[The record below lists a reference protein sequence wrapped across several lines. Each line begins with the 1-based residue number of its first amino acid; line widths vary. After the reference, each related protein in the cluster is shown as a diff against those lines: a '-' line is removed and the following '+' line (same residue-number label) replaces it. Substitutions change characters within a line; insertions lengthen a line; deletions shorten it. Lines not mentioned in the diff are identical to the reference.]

1 MRRHQRTL
9 QYFFFG
15 QDFADGLRVTL
26 GILLPALLLS
36 QFNRFE
42 AGLTV
47 SLGAVCASLTDIPG
61 PVIHKRNGLWICTA
75 LVFVVAILT
84 GLARL
89 NVWVLGAEILLLS
102 FGLTM
107 LLVYGARAGAIGS
120 AGLLIMILTM
130 DRELGLP
137 ELWAYAGLVLAGGVW
152 YTLICLLFFRIRPY
166 RPAQRALGECIHAIA
181 EYLRLKAEFY
191 DPETS
196 LDQDYRQLVQQQVVV
211 NEKQDA
217 ARELLFKSRMIVRE
231 TTGTGRRLVLTF
243 VDTVDLFEQITAT
256 YYDYAALRQRFNH
269 TGVLAEV
276 ARLIRRMA
284 VELDHL
290 GLAIQANRPHTG
302 HHDRLP
308 ELEQLKLRIDRI
320 GEEEPGSNLVLR
332 KILVQL
338 RNLHQRLADI
348 SREAD
353 PAYRVPATDGRPEAD
368 YSRFVTH
375 QSLSPQLLLG
385 NLTMNSATFRH
396 ALRVSVA
403 ALIGF
408 VVARLLVSGNHSY
421 WIVMTTVY
429 MLKPGFSLTKE
440 RNIQRV
446 VGTLLG
452 GLIGVAVLWLVP
464 SQPVQFGFLLVFML
478 VAYSFQRLNYVV
490 MVTFLTPF
498 LLIMFHFLGIRY
510 VVVIEE
516 RVLDTVIGCA
526 IALTTGYVLFPRW
539 ESEQLLTYMSDVLRA
554 NRHYLQRLAECL
566 AGGTL
571 SPTEYKLA
579 RKDVYVS
586 SANLAAAFQRML
598 SEPKSKQRHE
608 AEVHQFVVLNLI
620 LSSNMATLASV
631 VLAGGLPVHPAGVL
645 KPVRQA
651 LMLLTESLKK
661 LTADAPELPALP
673 APETVPAPAKPAS
686 AGEERLLLEQ
696 LEFVQKVSSDI
707 RKVTEVVT
715 GQARLA

>member
-1 MRRHQRTL
+1 MRRHERTL

-26 GILLPALLLS
+26 GILLPTLLMAQLG
-36 QFNRFE
+36 QFE
-42 AGLTV
+42 LGLTV

-61 PVIHKRNGLWICTA
+61 PVYHKRNGLWICTA
-75 LVFVVAILT
+75 LIFLVALGT
-84 GLARL
+84 GVARL

-102 FGLTM
+102 FALTM

-120 AGLLIMILTM
+120 AGLLVMILTM
-130 DRELGLP
+130 DRDLTMP
-137 ELWAYAGLVLAGGVW
+137 ELAGYAGLVLAGGVW
-152 YTLICLLFFRIRPY
+152 YTLVCLFFFRIRPY

-196 LDQDYRQLVQQQVVV
+196 LDKDYRLLVQQQVTVS
-211 NEKQDA
+211 EKQDA

-243 VDTVDLFEQITAT
+243 VDAVDLYEQITAT

-290 GLAIQANRPHTG
+290 GLAVQANRPYATA

-308 ELEQLKLRIDRI
+308 ELEQLKARIDRI

-338 RNLHQRLADI
+338 RNLNQRLGDL

-353 PAYRVPATDGRPEAD
+353 PGYRVPAPNGQTEAD

-375 QSLSPQLLLG
+375 QSLSPQLLLD
-385 NLTMNSATFRH
+385 NLTMSSATFRH
-396 ALRVSVA
+396 ALRVTVA
-403 ALIGF
+403 AIIGF
-408 VVARLLVSGNHSY
+408 AVARLLVGGHHSY

-446 VGTLLG
+446 TGTIVG
-452 GLIGVAVLWLVP
+452 GLIGVAVIWLVP
-464 SQPVQFGFLLVFML
+464 YPQVQFGFLLLFMIT
-478 VAYSFQRLNYVV
+478 AYSFQRLNYVV

-498 LLIMFHFLGIRY
+498 LVIMFHFLGIRY
-510 VVVIEE
+510 VAVIEE
-516 RVLDTVIGCA
+516 RVIDTVIGCA

-539 ESEQLLTYMSDVLRA
+539 ESEQLTIYMRDVLRA
-554 NRHYLQRLAECL
+554 NRHYLHQLGACL
-566 AGGTL
+566 AGGPL
-571 SPTEYKLA
+571 STTDYKLA
-579 RKDVYVS
+579 RKDVYIS

-620 LSSNMATLASV
+620 LSSNIATVAS
-631 VLAGGLPVHPAGVL
+631 AARSGGLPALPAEAL

-651 LMLLTESLKK
+651 LMLLTESLRK
-661 LTADAPELPALP
+661 LSPADVPELTPLP
-673 APETVPAPAKPAS
+673 AAPGAAAAPKPAPA
-686 AGEERLLLEQ
+686 GEEQLLLEQ
-696 LEFVQKVSSDI
+696 LEFVQKISNDL
-707 RKVTEVVT
+707 RRVTDTV
-715 GQARLA
+715 A

>member
-1 MRRHQRTL
+1 MRRHARTL

-26 GILLPALLLS
+26 GILLPTLLLA
-36 QFNRFE
+36 QLGHFE
-42 AGLTV
+42 LGLTV

-61 PVIHKRNGLWICTA
+61 PVYHKRNGLWICTA
-75 LVFVVAILT
+75 LVFLVALLT
-84 GLARL
+84 GVARL

-102 FGLTM
+102 FALTM

-130 DRELGLP
+130 DREMTMP
-137 ELWAYAGLVLAGGVW
+137 ELLGYAGLVLAGGVW

-166 RPAQRALGECIHAIA
+166 RPAQRALGECIHAVA

-196 LDQDYRQLVQQQVVV
+196 LDRDYRQLVQQQVTVS
-211 NEKQDA
+211 EKQDA
-217 ARELLFKSRMIVRE
+217 TRELLFKSRMIVRE

-243 VDTVDLFEQITAT
+243 VDVVDLYEQITAA

-290 GLAIQANRPHTG
+290 GLAIQANRPPAP

-338 RNLHQRLADI
+338 RNLNQRLGDLT
-348 SREAD
+348 RESD
-353 PAYRVPATDGRPEAD
+353 PAFRPSAPKAGAETD
-368 YSRFVTH
+368 YSRFVSH
-375 QSLSPQLLLG
+375 QSLSPDILLG
-385 NLTMNSATFRH
+385 NLNMTSATFRH

-403 ALIGF
+403 AIIGF
-408 VVARLLVSGNHSY
+408 AVARLLVGGHHSY

-446 VGTLLG
+446 TGTIVG
-452 GLIGVAVLWLVP
+452 GLIGVAVIWLIP
-464 SQPVQFGFLLVFML
+464 NQLVQFGFLLVFMIT
-478 VAYSFQRLNYVV
+478 AYSFQRLNYVV

-498 LLIMFHFLGIRY
+498 LVILFHFLGIQY
-510 VVVIEE
+510 VDVIEE
-516 RVLDTVIGCA
+516 RVIDTVIGCA

-539 ESEQLLTYMSDVLRA
+539 ESEQLTTYMLDVLRA
-554 NRHYLQRLAECL
+554 NRHYLHRLGETL
-566 AGGTL
+566 AGRPL
-571 SPTEYKLA
+571 SLTDYKLA
-579 RKDVYVS
+579 RKDVYIS

-620 LSSNMATLASV
+620 LSSNVATLA
-631 VLAGGLPVHPAGVL
+631 AAARTGALPALPADVL

-651 LMLLTESLKK
+651 LMLLGDSLRK
-661 LTADAPELPALP
+661 LGAAEVPELAPLP
-673 APETVPAPAKPAS
+673 AAPPAAPATAKPAP

-696 LEFVQKVSSDI
+696 LEFVQKVSNDL
-707 RKVTEVVT
+707 RKVTEVV
-715 GQARLA
+715 AE

>member
-1 MRRHQRTL
+1 MRRHERTL

-26 GILLPALLLS
+26 GILLPTLLLA
-36 QFNRFE
+36 QFGQFE
-42 AGLTV
+42 LGLTV

-75 LVFVVAILT
+75 LVFVVALLT

-102 FGLTM
+102 FGMTM

-130 DRELGLP
+130 DRPMSLP
-137 ELWAYAGLVLAGGVW
+137 ELGGYAGLVLAGGVW

-196 LDQDYRQLVQQQVVV
+196 LDKDYRLLVQQQVIV

-217 ARELLFKSRMIVRE
+217 ARELMFKSRMIVRE

-243 VDTVDLFEQITAT
+243 VDGVDLFEQITAT

-269 TGVLAEV
+269 TGVLGEV

-290 GLAIQANRPHTG
+290 GLAIHSGRPHTG
-302 HHDRLP
+302 HHDRQA
-308 ELEQLKLRIDRI
+308 ELEQLKAQIDRI

-338 RNLHQRLADI
+338 RNLNQRLADL

-353 PAYRVPATDGRPEAD
+353 PAYRVPAPSGQPEAD
-368 YSRFVTH
+368 YSRFVSH
-375 QSLSPQLLLG
+375 QSLSPQLLLD
-385 NLTMNSATFRH
+385 NLRMTSATFRH

-403 ALIGF
+403 AIIGF
-408 VVARLLVSGNHSY
+408 AVARLLVGGHHSY

-452 GLIGVAVLWLVP
+452 GLIGVAVLWLIP
-464 SQPVQFGFLLVFML
+464 SQPVQFGFLLVFMIT
-478 VAYSFQRLNYVV
+478 AYSFQRLNYVV

-510 VVVIEE
+510 VAVIEE
-516 RVLDTVIGCA
+516 RVVDTVIGCA

-539 ESEQLLTYMSDVLRA
+539 ESEQLTTYMRDVLQA
-554 NRHYLQRLAECL
+554 NRHYLHRLGEAL
-566 AGGTL
+566 AGQPL
-571 SPTEYKLA
+571 SPTDYKLA
-579 RKDVYVS
+579 RKDVYLS

-620 LSSNMATLASV
+620 LSSNIATVAAAARS
-631 VLAGGLPVHPAGVL
+631 GSLPGRPAELL
-645 KPVRQA
+645 KPVRQS

-661 LTADAPELPALP
+661 LTPEAPPELAALP
-673 APETVPAPAKPAS
+673 AAPAPLPAPRP
-686 AGEERLLLEQ
+686 APVGEERLLLEQ

-707 RKVTEVVT
+707 RKVTDVVT
-715 GQARLA
+715 A

>member
-1 MRRHQRTL
+1 MRRHERTL
-9 QYFFFG
+9 RYFLFG

-26 GILLPALLLS
+26 GILLPTLVLARLG
-36 QFNRFE
+36 QFE
-42 AGLTV
+42 MGLTV

-61 PVIHKRNGLWICTA
+61 PVIHKRNGLWLCTA
-75 LVFVVAILT
+75 LVFVVALLT

-89 NVWVLGAEILLLS
+89 NVWLLGAELLVLS

-130 DRELGLP
+130 DRELTTPQL
-137 ELWAYAGLVLAGGVW
+137 LSYAGLVLLGGVW
-152 YTLICLLFFRIRPY
+152 YTLVCLFFFRIRPY

-196 LDQDYRQLVQQQVVV
+196 LDRDYRQLVQQQVVV
-211 NEKQDA
+211 SEKQDA
-217 ARELLFKSRMIVRE
+217 ARELLFKTRMIVRE

-243 VDTVDLFEQITAT
+243 VDAVDLYEQITAT

-290 GLAIQANRPHTG
+290 GLAIQANRPH
-302 HHDRLP
+302 HPPPHDRLP
-308 ELEQLKLRIDRI
+308 ELEQLKAHIDRI

-338 RNLHQRLADI
+338 RNLHQHLADL
-348 SREAD
+348 SRETD
-353 PAYRVPATDGRPEAD
+353 PTYRGPAPAGAAEAD

-385 NLTMNSATFRH
+385 NLTMSSATFRH

-403 ALIGF
+403 ALVGF
-408 VVARLLVSGNHSY
+408 VVARQLVGGTHSY

-446 VGTLLG
+446 TGTLLG
-452 GLIGVAVLWLVP
+452 GLIGAAILWLVP
-464 SQPVQFGFLLVFML
+464 STVVQFGFLLVFMV

-498 LLIMFHFLGIRY
+498 LLILFHFLSMSY
-510 VVVIEE
+510 VSVIEE
-516 RVLDTVIGCA
+516 RVLDTIIGCA

-539 ESEQLLTYMSDVLRA
+539 ESEQLTTYMRDVLLA
-554 NRHYLQRLAECL
+554 NRHYLHRLGEYL
-566 AGGTL
+566 AGRAL
-571 SPTEYKLA
+571 STTDYKLA
-579 RKDVYVS
+579 RKDVYIS

-620 LSSNMATLASV
+620 LSSNIATLAAAAR
-631 VLAGGLPVHPAGVL
+631 AGELPVAPAVGL
-645 KPVRQA
+645 KPVRQS
-651 LMLLTESLKK
+651 LMLLTESLRR
-661 LTADAPELPALP
+661 LDSAAEPPELAALP
-673 APETVPAPAKPAS
+673 AAPEAPAAQPKPAA

-696 LEFVQKVSSDI
+696 LEFVQKVSNDL
-707 RKVTEVVT
+707 RKVTEVVA
-715 GQARLA
+715 G

>member
-1 MRRHQRTL
+1 MRRHERTF

-26 GILLPALLLS
+26 GILLPTLLLAQLG
-36 QFNRFE
+36 QFE
-42 AGLTV
+42 LGLTV

-75 LVFVVAILT
+75 LIFVVALLT
-84 GLARL
+84 GVARL
-89 NVWVLGAEILLLS
+89 NVWVLGGEILLLS
-102 FGLTM
+102 FALTM

-130 DRELGLP
+130 DRAMTLP
-137 ELWAYAGLVLAGGVW
+137 ELAGYAGLVLLGGVW
-152 YTLICLLFFRIRPY
+152 YTLLCLLFFRIRPY

-196 LDQDYRQLVQQQVVV
+196 LDRDYRQLVQQQVAVS
-211 NEKQDA
+211 EKQDA

-243 VDTVDLFEQITAT
+243 VDAVDLYEQITAT

-269 TGVLAEV
+269 TGVLADV
-276 ARLIRRMA
+276 ARLIRVMA
-284 VELDHL
+284 VELDHI
-290 GLAIQANRPHTG
+290 GLAIQANRAPAVP
-302 HHDRLP
+302 HDRLP
-308 ELEQLKLRIDRI
+308 ELEQLKARIDRI

-348 SREAD
+348 SRETD
-353 PAYRVPATDGRPEAD
+353 PTYRAPAPNGAAEAD
-368 YSRFVTH
+368 YSRFVSH
-375 QSLSPQLLLG
+375 QSLSPELLLG
-385 NLTMNSATFRH
+385 NLTMSSATFRH

-403 ALIGF
+403 AIIGF
-408 VVARLLVSGNHSY
+408 AVARLLVSGHHSY

-446 VGTLLG
+446 TGTLVG
-452 GLIGVAVLWLVP
+452 GLIGVAVIWLVP
-464 SQPVQFGFLLVFML
+464 NELAQFGFLLLFMIT
-478 VAYSFQRLNYVV
+478 AYSFQRLNYVV

-498 LLIMFHFLGIRY
+498 LVIMFHFLGVRY
-510 VVVIEE
+510 VAVIEE
-516 RVLDTVIGCA
+516 RVIDTVIGCA

-539 ESEQLLTYMSDVLRA
+539 ESEQLTTYMRDALQA
-554 NRHYLQRLAECL
+554 NRYYLHRLGECL
-566 AGGTL
+566 GGGTL
-571 SPTEYKLA
+571 STTDYKLA
-579 RKDVYVS
+579 RKDVYIS

-620 LSSNMATLASV
+620 LSSNIATLA
-631 VLAGGLPVHPAGVL
+631 AAARGGSLPARPAEAL

-651 LMLLTESLKK
+651 LMLLTESLRK
-661 LTADAPELPALP
+661 LGPADVPELAPLP
-673 APETVPAPAKPAS
+673 AAPPPPATKPAP
-686 AGEERLLLEQ
+686 AGEERLLQEQ
-696 LEFVQKVSSDI
+696 LEFVQKVSSDL
-707 RKVTEVVT
+707 RKVTDVV
-715 GQARLA
+715 AA

>member
-1 MRRHQRTL
+1 MRRHARTL

-26 GILLPALLLS
+26 GILLPTLLLAQWK
-36 QFNRFE
+36 QFDL
-42 AGLTV
+42 GLTV

-61 PVIHKRNGLWICTA
+61 PVYHKRNGLWICTA
-75 LVFVVAILT
+75 LIFVVALLT

-89 NVWVLGAEILLLS
+89 NVWVLGAEILVLS
-102 FGLTM
+102 FALTM

-130 DRELGLP
+130 DREQTLP
-137 ELWAYAGLVLAGGVW
+137 QLVGYAGLVLAGGVW
-152 YTLICLLFFRIRPY
+152 YTLICLVFFRIRPY

-196 LDQDYRQLVQQQVVV
+196 LDKDYRLLVQQQVTVS
-211 NEKQDA
+211 ERQDA

-243 VDTVDLFEQITAT
+243 VDAVDLYEQITAT

-290 GLAIQANRPHTG
+290 GLAIQANRPPAS

-338 RNLHQRLADI
+338 RNLNQRLGELA
-348 SREAD
+348 RESD
-353 PAYRVPATDGRPEAD
+353 PAFRPSAPQAGTETD
-368 YSRFVTH
+368 YSRFVSH
-375 QSLSPQLLLG
+375 QSLSPALLLG
-385 NLTMNSATFRH
+385 NLNMSSATFRH

-403 ALIGF
+403 AIIGF
-408 VVARLLVSGNHSY
+408 AVARLLVGGHHSY

-446 VGTLLG
+446 TGTIVG
-452 GLIGVAVLWLVP
+452 GLIGVAVIWLVP
-464 SQPVQFGFLLVFML
+464 NTKVQFGFLLVFMIT
-478 VAYSFQRLNYVV
+478 AYSFQRLNYVV

-498 LLIMFHFLGIRY
+498 LVIMFHFLGIQY
-510 VVVIEE
+510 VAVIEE
-516 RVLDTVIGCA
+516 RVVDTVIGCA

-539 ESEQLLTYMSDVLRA
+539 ESEQLAPYMLDVLRA
-554 NRHYLQRLAECL
+554 NRYYLHLLGEYL
-566 AGGTL
+566 AGGSRST
-571 SPTEYKLA
+571 TDYKLA
-579 RKDVYVS
+579 RKDVYIS

-620 LSSNMATLASV
+620 LSSNVATLA
-631 VLAGGLPVHPAGVL
+631 AAARTGGLPAGPVDVL

-651 LMLLTESLKK
+651 LMLLTESLRK
-661 LTADAPELPALP
+661 LGAAEVPELAPLP
-673 APETVPAPAKPAS
+673 TTDKPAPAAQKPAP

-696 LEFVQKVSSDI
+696 LEFVQKISNDL
-707 RKVTEVVT
+707 RKVTDVV
-715 GQARLA
+715 AA

>member
-1 MRRHQRTL
+1 MRRHERTL

-26 GILLPALLLS
+26 GILLPTLLMA
-36 QFNRFE
+36 QFGQFE
-42 AGLTV
+42 LGLTV

-61 PVIHKRNGLWICTA
+61 PVRHKRNGLWLCTA
-75 LVFVVAILT
+75 LVFVVALLT
-84 GLARL
+84 GVARL
-89 NVWVLGAEILLLS
+89 NVWVLGGEILLLS
-102 FGLTM
+102 FALTM

-130 DRELGLP
+130 DRDLTMPQL
-137 ELWAYAGLVLAGGVW
+137 ASYAGLVLLGGVW
-152 YTLICLLFFRIRPY
+152 YTLVCLLFFRIRPY

-196 LDQDYRQLVQQQVVV
+196 LDRDYRQLVQQQVTVS
-211 NEKQDA
+211 EKQDA

-243 VDTVDLFEQITAT
+243 VDAVDLYEQITAT

-269 TGVLAEV
+269 TGVLADV
-276 ARLIRRMA
+276 ARLIRVMA
-284 VELDHL
+284 VELDHI
-290 GLAIQANRPHTG
+290 GLAIQANRAPATP
-302 HHDRLP
+302 HDRLP
-308 ELEQLKLRIDRI
+308 ELEQLKARIDRI

-348 SREAD
+348 SRETD
-353 PAYRVPATDGRPEAD
+353 PTYRAPAPNGAAEAD
-368 YSRFVTH
+368 YSRFVSH
-375 QSLSPQLLLG
+375 QSLSPAILLG
-385 NLTMNSATFRH
+385 NLTMSSATFRH

-403 ALIGF
+403 AIIGF
-408 VVARLLVSGNHSY
+408 AVARLLVSGHHSY

-446 VGTLLG
+446 TGTLVG
-452 GLIGVAVLWLVP
+452 GLIGVAVIWLVP
-464 SQPVQFGFLLVFML
+464 NEMVQFGFLLVFMIT
-478 VAYSFQRLNYVV
+478 AYSFQRLNYVV

-498 LLIMFHFLGIRY
+498 LVIMFHFLGIRY
-510 VVVIEE
+510 VAVIEE

-539 ESEQLLTYMSDVLRA
+539 ESEQLTTYMRDVLQA
-554 NRHYLQRLAECL
+554 NRYYLHRLGECL

-571 SPTEYKLA
+571 SLTDYKLA
-579 RKDVYVS
+579 RKDVYIS

-620 LSSNMATLASV
+620 LSSNIATLAS
-631 VLAGGLPVHPAGVL
+631 AARGGALPARPAEAL
-645 KPVRQA
+645 KPVRQS
-651 LMLLTESLKK
+651 LMLLTESLRK
-661 LTADAPELPALP
+661 LSPDEVPELAPLSTAP
-673 APETVPAPAKPAS
+673 APLAAAKPAPV
-686 AGEERLLLEQ
+686 GEERLLLEQ
-696 LEFVQKVSSDI
+696 LEFVQKVSNDL
-707 RKVTEVVT
+707 RKVTDVV
-715 GQARLA
+715 AA

>member
-1 MRRHQRTL
+1 MRRHERTL
-9 QYFFFG
+9 QYFFYG

-26 GILLPALLLS
+26 GILLPTLLMAQVG
-36 QFNRFE
+36 QFE
-42 AGLTV
+42 LGMTL
-47 SLGAVCASLTDIPG
+47 SLGAVCTSLTDIPG
-61 PVIHKRNGLWICTA
+61 PVVHKRNGLLLCLA
-75 LVFVVAILT
+75 LVLVVILLT
-84 GLARL
+84 GLVRQ
-89 NVWVLGAEILLLS
+89 NVWLLGAEILVLC

-130 DRELGLP
+130 DQEMTLP
-137 ELWAYAGLVLAGGVW
+137 ELLRYAGLVTAGGVW
-152 YTLICLLFFRIRPY
+152 YTLVCLLLFRIRPY

-196 LDQDYRQLVQQQVVV
+196 LDKDYRQLVQQQVVV

-217 ARELLFKSRMIVRE
+217 TRELLFKSRLIVGE

-243 VDTVDLFEQITAT
+243 VDAVDLFEQITAT

-269 TGVLAEV
+269 TGVLADV

-290 GLAIQANRPHTG
+290 GLAIQANRPHTP

-308 ELEQLKLRIDRI
+308 ELEQLKARIDRI

-332 KILVQL
+332 KVLVQL
-338 RNLHQRLADI
+338 RNLHQRLADL
-348 SREAD
+348 SRETD
-353 PAYRVPATDGRPEAD
+353 PGYRAPAPSSPAEAD
-368 YSRFVTH
+368 FSRFVTH

-385 NLTMNSATFRH
+385 NLTMTSATFRH

-403 ALIGF
+403 AIIGF
-408 VVARLLVSGNHSY
+408 AVARLLVSGYHSY

-446 VGTLLG
+446 AGTLLG
-452 GLIGVAVLWLVP
+452 GLIGVAVLWLV
-464 SQPVQFGFLLVFML
+464 SNQLVQFGFLLVFMI

-498 LLIMFHFLGIRY
+498 LLILFHFLSMSY
-510 VVVIEE
+510 VAVIEE
-516 RVLDTVIGCA
+516 RILDTVIGCA
-526 IALTTGYVLFPRW
+526 IALTAGYVLFPRW
-539 ESEQLLTYMSDVLRA
+539 ESEQLTTYMRDVLRA
-554 NRHYLQRLAECL
+554 NRYYLHRLAECL
-566 AGGTL
+566 AGGAL
-571 SPTEYKLA
+571 STTDYKLA
-579 RKDVYVS
+579 RKDVYLS

-608 AEVHQFVVLNLI
+608 AEVHQFVVLNMI
-620 LSSNMATLASV
+620 LSSNIATLASAAR
-631 VLAGGLPVHPAGVL
+631 AGNLPASPPEAL

-651 LMLLTESLKK
+651 LQLLTESLRK
-661 LTADAPELPALP
+661 LSPADDVPELGALP
-673 APETVPAPAKPAS
+673 AVLPAAASAKPAP

-696 LEFVQKVSSDI
+696 LEFVQKISGDL
-707 RKVTEVVT
+707 RKVTDVVT
-715 GQARLA
+715 TG

>member
-1 MRRHQRTL
+1 MRRHERTF

-26 GILLPALLLS
+26 GILLPTLLMAQLG
-36 QFNRFE
+36 QFE
-42 AGLTV
+42 LGLTV

-61 PVIHKRNGLWICTA
+61 PVVHKRNGLWICTA
-75 LVFVVAILT
+75 LVFVVALLT
-84 GLARL
+84 GVARL
-89 NVWVLGAEILLLS
+89 NVWVLGGEILLLS
-102 FGLTM
+102 FALTM

-130 DRELGLP
+130 DRDLSLP
-137 ELWAYAGLVLAGGVW
+137 ELASYAGLVLLGGVW
-152 YTLICLLFFRIRPY
+152 YTLLCLLFFRIRPY

-196 LDQDYRQLVQQQVVV
+196 LDRDYRQLVQQQVVV
-211 NEKQDA
+211 SEKQDA
-217 ARELLFKSRMIVRE
+217 ARELMFKSRMIVRE

-243 VDTVDLFEQITAT
+243 VDAVDLYEQITAT

-269 TGVLAEV
+269 TGVLADV
-276 ARLIRRMA
+276 ARLIRVMA

-290 GLAIQANRPHTG
+290 GLAIQANRAPAAP
-302 HHDRLP
+302 HDRLP
-308 ELEQLKLRIDRI
+308 ELEQLKARIDRI

-348 SREAD
+348 SRETD
-353 PAYRVPATDGRPEAD
+353 PAYRVPAASGAEAD
-368 YSRFVTH
+368 YSRFVSH
-375 QSLSPQLLLG
+375 QSLSPDILLG
-385 NLTMNSATFRH
+385 NLTMTSATFRH

-403 ALIGF
+403 AIIGF
-408 VVARLLVSGNHSY
+408 AVARLLVSGHHSY

-446 VGTLLG
+446 TGTLVG
-452 GLIGVAVLWLVP
+452 GLIGVAVIWLVP
-464 SQPVQFGFLLVFML
+464 NQLVQFGFLLVFMIT
-478 VAYSFQRLNYVV
+478 AYSFQRLNYVV

-498 LLIMFHFLGIRY
+498 LVIMFHFLGIRY
-510 VVVIEE
+510 VAVIEE

-539 ESEQLLTYMSDVLRA
+539 ESEQLTTYMRDVLRA
-554 NRHYLQRLAECL
+554 NRFYLHRLGEYL

-571 SPTEYKLA
+571 SLTDYKLA
-579 RKDVYVS
+579 RKDVYIS

-620 LSSNMATLASV
+620 LSSNIATLA
-631 VLAGGLPVHPAGVL
+631 AAARGGTLPGRPAELL
-645 KPVRQA
+645 KPVRQS
-651 LMLLTESLKK
+651 LMLLTESLRK
-661 LTADAPELPALP
+661 LEPPDEMPELAPLP
-673 APETVPAPAKPAS
+673 PVPPAPAPKPAP

-696 LEFVQKVSSDI
+696 LEFVQKVSSDL
-707 RKVTEVVT
+707 RKVTDVV
-715 GQARLA
+715 AA